1 MMAILRKKL
10 RQNYTVVANEI
21 IRDATLT
28 WKARGILQYLLHL
41 PEDWEIHLQ
50 EIAKHSVDGYASFMS
65 GIKELRSKGYFKT
78 TKENGANGVVYT
90 HNVSDTKGFFLN
102 SDESPLAISASGK
115 SVSKS
120 PLRETR
126 SGKPAAGNQDLLSTN
141 QLITN
146 ELSSDSQITEV
157 IGGGDDEDERINQR
171 AREAD
176 HNAVIAKAEEV
187 FGGSLNNVQ
196 LESMERLYNKYRNSP
211 GLLMNAIHK
220 MAKNG
225 TANLTYLQKTAET
238 LLNEENAML
247 ATITTE

>member
-65 GIKELRSKGYFKT
+65 GIKELREKGYFKT
-78 TKENGANGVVYT
+78 TKENSANGVIYS
-90 HNVSDTKGFFLN
+90 HNVSDTRGYFLK
-102 SDESPLAISASGK
+102 DEDSPVAILASGK
-115 SVSKS
+115 PASET

-126 SGKPAAGNQDLLSTN
+126 SGKPAAGNRDLLSTN

-146 ELSSDSQITEV
+146 ELSTDSQITEI
-157 IGGGDDEDERINQR
+157 IGGGDDDEQINQR

-176 HNAVIAKAEEV
+176 HHAVIAKAKEV
-187 FGGSLNNVQ
+187 FGGNLNNVQ
-196 LESMERLYNKYRNSP
+196 LETMERLYNKYQSSP

-225 TANLTYLQKTAET
+225 TANFTYLQKTAET

-247 ATITTE
+247 ATISTE